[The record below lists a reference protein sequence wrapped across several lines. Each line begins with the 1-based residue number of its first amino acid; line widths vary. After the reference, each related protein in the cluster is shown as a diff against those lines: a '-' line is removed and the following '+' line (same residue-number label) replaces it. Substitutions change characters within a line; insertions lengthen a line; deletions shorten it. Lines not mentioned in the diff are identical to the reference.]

1 MEIIKSEFLGFNSEN
16 ESLQRIIGFCNSSES
31 KPTENIKNGSKLTE
45 LDTGDVYFF
54 DEDIGWQKVVVG
66 EGGGSSDLPEVTADD
81 NGRVLTV
88 VDGEW
93 GVADAGGGIF
103 VINVSNDGTKMVMDK
118 TFAEI
123 KAATATMPVV
133 VNTPGHLGIVG
144 NVQDDDGYKTV
155 TVAIATTSGNTVS
168 WGGVSFTTGSAGGYP
183 SFTLPIN
190 NQAGQ

>member
-81 NGRVLTV
+81 NGKVLTV
-88 VDGEW
+88 VNGDW
-93 GVADAGGGIF
+93 GVADAGGVLVVLIGESGSLNKTWQEIYDSAWSGCSV
-103 VINVSNDGTKMVMDK
+103 VIHGWMNGSLMMAYNVLQITSNDSTYTIAAYNGTGTTYFD
-118 TFAEI
+118 
-123 KAATATMPVV
+123 ATSA
-133 VNTPGHLGIVG
+133 
-144 NVQDDDGYKTV
+144 DGYP
-155 TVAIATTSGNTVS
+155 AFRQ
-168 WGGVSFTTGSAGGYP
+168 GG
-183 SFTLPIN
+183 
-190 NQAGQ
+190 